1 MEPMEMEKVCAEK
14 LRELRRQRGLTLA
27 QFSVLSQGRIKPVVL
42 GSYERG
48 TRAISIAKLQLVA
61 EIYQVPIQ
69 YFFGASSTKT
79 EVLSQRWIID
89 IRRLKTS
96 KDSDS
101 FAQNIIAYVAEI
113 VQRRN
118 DFNGEVL
125 SLRAQDQENISLLT
139 RANKSEVR
147 EALYLR
153 GILYG
158 A

>member
-1 MEPMEMEKVCAEK
+1 MEMEKVCAEK
-14 LRELRRQRGLTLA
+14 LRELRRQRGLTLDE
-27 QFSVLSQGRIKPVVL
+27 FSKLSGGRIKSVVL

-69 YFFGASSTKT
+69 YFFGVSASKS
-79 EVLSQRWIID
+79 EVMHQRWIID
-89 IRRLKTS
+89 LRRLKIS
-96 KDSDS
+96 KEGDS
-101 FAQNIIAYVAEI
+101 FAQLVISYVGHI

-118 DFNGEVL
+118 DFNGEVISLRTSDQDNL
-125 SLRAQDQENISLLT
+125 SLIT
-139 RANKSEVR
+139 RAEKSDVR

-158 A
+158 AKN